1 MRDALGGTVVLMII
15 VIFIVFA
22 LGYLA
27 FNVNYTKAFR
37 MKNKIISV
45 YEDYRGDCSSSEC
58 QAAITDYAKSI
69 GYTVDSSM
77 TCPKNFEK
85 IKGLYCVKEQI
96 VDSDKSN
103 SSISYIKKSGKS
115 GVALS
120 DIKTKHYYTIVTK
133 INLQIPVI
141 NNIIDFSFFY
151 VSGDTRSFEVAD

>member
-15 VIFIVFA
+15 VVFIVFA

-45 YEDYRGDCSSSEC
+45 YEDYKGDCSSSEC
-58 QAAITDYAKSI
+58 QNTIADYAKTI
-69 GYTVDSSM
+69 GYTVDTSM
-77 TCPKNFEK
+77 HCPTGFEK
-85 IKGLYCVKEQI
+85 IKGLYCAREQI
-96 VDSDKSN
+96 TDTDKSQ
-103 SSISYIKKSGKS
+103 SSISYIKKSGGS

-133 INLQIPVI
+133 INLQIPVV
-141 NNIIDFSFFY
+141 NNIIDFQFFY
-151 VSGDTRSFEVAD
+151 VSGDTKTFEVTN